1 MLARASCVMALCAGQ
16 AATATSGCSVKNP
29 DFCCST
35 LDSCSQVGVGAIVP
49 CDDPAQPYCDDDG
62 AFGAARACIP
72 DPGTTACTG
81 PADCATPERPR
92 CDAEDTGACI
102 GCAGEADC
110 TRFAATPHCDD
121 TSGACVACVTGA
133 DCGAAA
139 PVCGADHT
147 CRPCAADGECA
158 GGVCAQAGTC
168 PAEDAIVYVDR
179 AAAAGNTT
187 CTRAA
192 PCPTI
197 ALGLAA
203 VTAPRRYLK
212 LAPASYD
219 EAVVIDGKMVELA
232 GTGAEL
238 TALANQVIDVR
249 NGATVTIGGLAIHDS
264 PGRGVRCQDSAV
276 TLRQVTIER
285 NFSRALEGTACTVIV
300 DRSQLRRNAFGGAS
314 LIGGRT
320 TLRNSFVV
328 DNGGMGSGGGLFTMD
343 ATELVVEF
351 NTFAGNVGD
360 VDTAAGLFC
369 LGGGQRTVTN
379 NIVVGAGADQVQGCG
394 PTYTLSNEVIA
405 GTGNLVGA
413 PTFRNAGAGDY
424 HLAAGSMGLDA
435 ADPAATLATDF
446 DGEARPHNGRSD
458 LGADELH

>member
-1 MLARASCVMALCAGQ
+1 MIARAACVIALVAGV
-16 AATATSGCSVKNP
+16 AATAASGCSVKNP

-35 LDSCSQVGVGAIVP
+35 LDSCAQVGVGAIVACSDP
-49 CDDPAQPYCDDDG
+49 AEPFCDDEG
-62 AFGAARACIP
+62 AHGAARACIP

-81 PADCATPERPR
+81 PDDCATPERPR
-92 CDAEDTGACI
+92 CDADDTGTCV
-102 GCAGEADC
+102 GCASADDC
-110 TRFAATPHCDD
+110 TRFAATPRCDQA
-121 TSGACVACVTGA
+121 SGTCVACVTSA

-139 PVCGADHT
+139 PVCGSDHT
-147 CRPCAADGECA
+147 CRPCAADGECG

-197 ALGLAA
+197 TLGLAA
-203 VTAPRRYLK
+203 VNASRRYLK
-212 LAPASYD
+212 LAPAMYD
-219 EAVVIDGKMVELA
+219 EAVLVDGKTVEVA

-249 NGATVTIGGLAIHDS
+249 NGATLTIGGLAIHDS
-264 PGRGVRCQDSAV
+264 VGKGVRCLDSAV

-285 NFSRALEGTACTVIV
+285 NFSRAIETSGCTVTI
-300 DRSQLRRNAFGGAS
+300 DRSRLRRNSFGGAS
-314 LIGGRT
+314 LIGGRAT
-320 TLRNSFVV
+320 MRNSFVV

-343 ATELVVEF
+343 ATELVLEF
-351 NTFAGNVGD
+351 NTFANNVGD
-360 VDTAAGLFC
+360 QDTPAGLFC
-369 LGGGQRTVTN
+369 LGGSQRTVTN
-379 NIVVGAGADQVQGCG
+379 NIVVGAAADQIQGCG

-405 GTGNLVGA
+405 GTGNVSGQ

-424 HLAAGSMGLDA
+424 HLAAGSLGIDA
-435 ADPAATLATDF
+435 ADPAATIAIDF
-446 DGEARPHNGRSD
+446 DGEARPDGGRSD
-458 LGADELH
+458 LGADEVH